1 MKPVLD
7 ESRIHTENGEVEVR
21 HIIHE
26 SGIID
31 MTPHPTE
38 SRVFVKDN
46 EVVIVFSEE
55 IENNDSTDLETARM
69 ILHESTRKEYQ
80 LHGVQC

>member
-1 MKPVLD
+1 MVIINPNVQIILD
-7 ESRIHTENGEVEVR
+7 GL
-21 HIIHE
+21 
-26 SGIID
+26 
-31 MTPHPTE
+31 TPHPTE

>member
-1 MKPVLD
+1 MVIINPNVQIILD
-7 ESRIHTENGEVEVR
+7 EL
-21 HIIHE
+21 
-26 SGIID
+26 
-31 MTPHPTE
+31 TPHPTE

-46 EVVIVFSEE
+46 EVIIVFSEE

-80 LHGVQC
+80 LHDVQC

>member
-1 MKPVLD
+1 
-7 ESRIHTENGEVEVR
+7 
-21 HIIHE
+21 
-26 SGIID
+26 

-55 IENNDSTDLETARM
+55 RENKESTDWETARM

>member
-1 MKPVLD
+1 MTNLIIKW
-7 ESRIHTENGEVEVR
+7 RKN
-21 HIIHE
+21 IIHNGNNK
-26 SGIID
+26 SKCTNYSWWIDTASYRKQGIC
-31 MTPHPTE
+31 
-38 SRVFVKDN
+38 KDN